1 MFFLWWII
9 NHFAIFSQKS
19 QCHKFWAGMRRNW
32 KFLVGYWRFSYNY
45 AQIWTFRCFIVW
57 TTMANK
63 RTKRSKKVSN
73 PCLCP
78 FAPWTMSLWP
88 MFSSYFRGSVLL
100 LFENFLHSVDV
111 LIVVVCSHV
120 SNDWVCLL
128 FFSLFSSAD
137 FEHVISHHIQHDDF
151 LAALDVLT
159 KQVTIMQ
166 SLCHFHS
173 ISIARR
179 GSLDPSCFS
188 TPWTEPP

>member
-1 MFFLWWII
+1 MDNQSFRF
-9 NHFAIFSQKS
+9 FSQNS

-32 KFLVGYWRFSYNY
+32 KFLVGYWRIGVFHIITLNFSLLYCLNDNGKQTY
-45 AQIWTFRCFIVW
+45 QKV
-57 TTMANK
+57 
-63 RTKRSKKVSN
+63 KKSVE
-73 PCLCP
+73 PLP
-78 FAPWTMSLWP
+78 LPLEPLSLWP
-88 MFSSYFRGSVLL
+88 MFSSYFRGSVLS

-166 SLCHFHS
+166 SLCHFHI